1 MDETGNGTDGGNGSG
16 RKAVSRGGNGTSQ
29 RRILTQI
36 SAIAWEH
43 PADRAA
49 LNALRKIP
57 GFDLALRKV
66 FGTFG
71 ERAIRLAFKANAVR
85 VSEDQYP
92 WIHERLLR
100 VCEVLDLEEVPE
112 LYVSQTPVVNAGAVG
127 LGNPFIVLNS
137 SMLEVLT
144 RDETEAVI
152 AHEVGHIL
160 SGHVLY
166 RTLLLLMM
174 RLTMFRFPLAGI
186 AALPILLAL
195 LEWYRK
201 SELSCD
207 RAALLGIQDPEIV
220 MSSLMK
226 LAGGTRGEELNLEA
240 FIAQSDEYR
249 EGGDV
254 LDSVYKLLNAIGA
267 THPFAVVR
275 VAELR
280 DWMESGAYERIL
292 AGDYQRRDEADSR
305 PYREDLEE
313 AMKGYTDTAHEL
325 LDEVDAA
332 VDRLKSKVGDVWKK
346 PRPV

>member
-1 MDETGNGTDGGNGSG
+1 MDDND
-16 RKAVSRGGNGTSQ
+16 SRDTSQ
-29 RRILTQI
+29 RRVLTDI

-85 VSEDQYP
+85 VSEAQYP

-100 VCEVLDLEEVPE
+100 VCEILDLEKVPE
-112 LYVSQTPVVNAGAVG
+112 LYVSQTPIVNAGAVG
-127 LGNPFIVLNS
+127 LGDPFIVLNS
-137 SMLEVLT
+137 SMLEVLN

-166 RTLLLLMM
+166 RTLLLLLM
-174 RLTMFRFPLAGI
+174 RLTLFRFPLAGI

-195 LEWYRK
+195 MEWYRK

-207 RAALLGIQDPEIV
+207 RAALLGMQNPEIV

-226 LAGGTRGEELNLEA
+226 LAGGTRGEELNLEE
-240 FIAQSDEYR
+240 FVAQSDEYR
-249 EGGDV
+249 AGGDL
-254 LDSVYKLLNAIGA
+254 LDSVYKVLNAIGA

-280 DWMESGAYERIL
+280 DWIDSGTYERIM
-292 AGDYQRRDEADSR
+292 AGDYQRRDEEDTR
-305 PYREDLEE
+305 PYREDLQE
-313 AMKGYTDTAHEL
+313 AMRGYSDSAHEI

-332 VDRLKSKVGDVWKK
+332 VDRLKSKVGDVWRKS
-346 PRPV
+346 RQG

>member
-1 MDETGNGTDGGNGSG
+1 MDDND
-16 RKAVSRGGNGTSQ
+16 SRDMSQ
-29 RRILTQI
+29 RRVLTDI

-66 FGTFG
+66 FGMFG

-85 VSEDQYP
+85 VSEAQYP

-100 VCEVLDLEEVPE
+100 VCEILDLEKVPE
-112 LYVSQTPVVNAGAVG
+112 LYVSQTPIVNAGAVG
-127 LGNPFIVLNS
+127 LGDPFIVLNS
-137 SMLEVLT
+137 SMLEVLN

-152 AHEVGHIL
+152 AHEIGHIL

-166 RTLLLLMM
+166 RTLLLLLM
-174 RLTMFRFPLAGI
+174 RLTLFRFPLAGI

-195 LEWYRK
+195 MEWYRK

-207 RAALLGIQDPEIV
+207 RAALLGMQDPEIV

-240 FIAQSDEYR
+240 FVAQSDEYR
-249 EGGDV
+249 AGGDL
-254 LDSVYKLLNAIGA
+254 LDSVYKVLNAIGA

-280 DWMESGAYERIL
+280 DWIDSGTYDRIM
-292 AGDYQRRDEADSR
+292 AGDYQRRAESDSR
-305 PYREDLEE
+305 PYREDLQE
-313 AMKGYTDTAHEL
+313 AMRGYTDSAHEI

-332 VDRLKSKVGDVWKK
+332 VDRLKSKVGDVWRKS
-346 PRPV
+346 RDG